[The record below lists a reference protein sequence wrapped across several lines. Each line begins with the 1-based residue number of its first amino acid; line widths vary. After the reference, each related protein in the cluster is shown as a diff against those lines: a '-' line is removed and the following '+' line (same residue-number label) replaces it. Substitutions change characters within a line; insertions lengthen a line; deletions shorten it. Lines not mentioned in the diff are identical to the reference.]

1 MKHLYQILPLL
12 VLVVAPIF
20 ARATDSLTVE
30 KCRELALQNSP
41 LQQKKLLAES
51 IADLQLRNVRSNSLP
66 RFSVNG
72 QATWQSDV
80 FGLPISSPLFEVPTV
95 PKDQYRLAL
104 DVAERLYD
112 GGSDKIVRQQRD
124 LENQLAAAQVDV
136 DVFQLREVVTDL
148 FFKTLLLQKTEYV
161 LLATLDDL
169 QNRLR
174 QMEAMVTEGIA
185 LRTAADQIRI
195 QILKTNQQIAATR
208 ADKTAL
214 LETLAKWLG
223 RENADFALAA
233 PTHSEIVNPKSEIG
247 QRPEYQLF
255 ALQKRNLA
263 LAKSALDLKAKPKVE
278 AFVQAGFGRPN
289 PFNFFETGFEPFA
302 MLGLRATWT
311 PYDWGNRRRDAQVLD
326 LQAKN
331 VAAQQQAFDQRLA
344 ASTVKDRSDALKM
357 EGQLKQDA
365 DIIALQEDIVRR
377 TEAQV
382 KNGVATVTD
391 YLAQVNLLTQARLA
405 RATHE
410 VQVWQAQES
419 LRAKTGE

>member
-1 MKHLYQILPLL
+1 MLALL
-12 VLVVAPIF
+12 AVPFLA
-20 ARATDSLTVE
+20 AATDSLTVE
-30 KCRELALQNSP
+30 QCRQLALQNSP

-51 IADLQLRNVRSNSLP
+51 IAALQLRNVRSNSLP

-95 PKDQYRLAL
+95 PKDQYKLAL

-161 LLATLDDL
+161 LLATLSDL
-169 QNRLR
+169 QGRLR
-174 QMEAMVTEGIA
+174 QTEAMVAEGVA

-195 QILKTNQQIAATR
+195 QVLKTNQQIAATR

-214 LETLAKWLG
+214 LETLAKWVG
-223 RENADFALAA
+223 REKADFKLAA
-233 PTHSEIVNPKSEIG
+233 PKQSEATNPEPEIS
-247 QRPEYQLF
+247 QRPEHQLF
-255 ALQKRNLA
+255 ALQQRNLS
-263 LAKSALDLKAKPKVE
+263 LAKSALDLKARPKVE
-278 AFVQAGFGRPN
+278 AFLQAGFGRPN

-302 MLGLRATWT
+302 LVGLRATWT

-331 VAAQQQAFDQRLA
+331 VAAQQLAFDQRFD
-344 ASTVKDRSDALKM
+344 ASLVKDRSDALKM

-365 DIIALQEDIVRR
+365 DIIALQEDIVQRA
-377 TEAQV
+377 EAQV
-382 KNGVATVTD
+382 KNGVMTVTD

-410 VQVWQAQES
+410 VQRWQAQEN

>member
-1 MKHLYQILPLL
+1 MLALL
-12 VLVVAPIF
+12 AAPF
-20 ARATDSLTVE
+20 LAAATDSLTVE
-30 KCRELALQNSP
+30 QCRQLALQNSP

-51 IADLQLRNVRSNSLP
+51 IAALQLRNVRSNSLP

-95 PKDQYRLAL
+95 PKDQYKLAL

-112 GGSDKIVRQQRD
+112 GGSDKIARQQRD

-148 FFKTLLLQKTEYV
+148 FFKTLLLQKTDYV

-169 QNRLR
+169 QRRLR
-174 QMEAMVTEGIA
+174 QTEAMVAEGVA

-195 QILKTNQQIAATR
+195 QVLKTNQQIAATR

-223 RENADFALAA
+223 RENVDFALSPPSPLKGEPNAA
-233 PTHSEIVNPKSEIG
+233 PSQTPPSG
-247 QRPEYQLF
+247 GGGGRPETQLF
-255 ALQKRNLA
+255 ALQQRNLA
-263 LAKSALDLKAKPKVE
+263 LAKSALDLKARPKVE
-278 AFVQAGFGRPN
+278 AFVQTGFGRPN

-302 MLGLRATWT
+302 IVGLRATWT

-331 VAAQQQAFDQRLA
+331 VAVQQQAFDQRLG
-344 ASTVKDRSDALKM
+344 ASLVKDRSDAAKM

-365 DIIALQEDIVRR
+365 DIIALQEDIVKR

-391 YLAQVNLLTQARLA
+391 YLAQVNLLTQARLT

-410 VQVWQAQES
+410 VQMWQAQEN